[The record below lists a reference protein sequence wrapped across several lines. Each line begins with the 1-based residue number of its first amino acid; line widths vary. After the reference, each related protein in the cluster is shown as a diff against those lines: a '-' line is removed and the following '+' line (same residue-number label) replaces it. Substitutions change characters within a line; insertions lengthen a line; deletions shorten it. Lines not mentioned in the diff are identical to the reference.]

1 MANAVEGLYSN
12 YDYYVDG
19 YGEDYGDYSTYS
31 SYTEGMNPTGP
42 SQYYQDQYV
51 SSQPGPGVIP
61 GPEGIGEVENSSPTA
76 NPEAEAFKKQC
87 QALLDM
93 VKDSENLSPEQQQ
106 DMETKLNK
114 LITSADLHPDSLDL
128 LQSQLDELSASFEAA
143 GNHAPLANDL
153 AQRYGQD
160 PQAIED
166 LAKKYN
172 LDLSHLPNPPTES
185 VYKFLAELDPQVGDA
200 VKSGQQAVDA
210 KKQQDAAMV
219 QKAKDRN
226 TAAVMSKKDIDD
238 TDLSSYDY
246 LLKAQTGEDQ
256 ASLDMNE
263 KLDQVKSTVQNS
275 LQALYGKAG
284 VELDSEAM
292 MSAFQIDV
300 PKLPEDAPEL
310 VPMAWDGR
318 GTKGQ
323 GNFDRMT
330 WPEWVSSYPKI
341 EYNGKADK
349 NSAHYNEAS
358 IN

>member
-19 YGEDYGDYSTYS
+19 YGEDYGDYGSYGTYS
-31 SYTEGMNPTGP
+31 EGTSPTG
-42 SQYYQDQYV
+42 SSEYYQDQYV
-51 SSQPGPGVIP
+51 SSQPGSGTAPS
-61 GPEGIGEVENSSPTA
+61 PEATGDLEDSSPA
-76 NPEAEAFKKQC
+76 ASPEAEAFKKQC

-93 VKDSENLSPEQQQ
+93 VKDSESLSPDQQQ
-106 DMETKLNK
+106 DIETKLNK
-114 LITSADLHPDSLDL
+114 LITSADLHPDSLDQ
-128 LQSQLDELSASFEAA
+128 LQSQFDGLSASFEAA
-143 GNHAPLANDL
+143 GNHSPLANDL

-160 PQAIED
+160 PQSIED

-172 LDLSHLPNPPTES
+172 LDLSHLPNPPTEA
-185 VYKFLAELDPQVGDA
+185 VYKFLTELDPQVGDA

-226 TAAVMSKKDIDD
+226 TAAVLSKKDIDD
-238 TDLSSYDY
+238 TDLSSYEY
-246 LLKAQTGEDQ
+246 LLKSQTGEDQ
-256 ASLDMNE
+256 GSLDMNE
-263 KLDQVKSTVQNS
+263 KLDQVESTVQNS

-284 VELDSEAM
+284 VTLDKDAM
-292 MSAFQIDV
+292 LSAVQIDV
-300 PKLPEDAPEL
+300 PKLPQDAPEL

-330 WPEWVSSYPKI
+330 WPDWVYSYPKI
-341 EYNGKADK
+341 EYNGKADQK
-349 NSAHYNEAS
+349 
-358 IN
+358 